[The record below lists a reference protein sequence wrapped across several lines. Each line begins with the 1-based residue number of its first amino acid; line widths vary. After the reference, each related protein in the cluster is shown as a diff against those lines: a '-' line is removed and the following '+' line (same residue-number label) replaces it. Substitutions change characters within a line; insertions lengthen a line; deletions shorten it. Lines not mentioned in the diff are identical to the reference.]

1 MSLDNL
7 VGVSLERAE
16 PARPG
21 IARMLKAAARNVE
34 DAQLPVLSIENRFD
48 AAYKAIMQCAM
59 VALRANGYRTL
70 TSRPGHHQTAL
81 QSLTLTIGLE
91 AGRMRVLDGLR
102 KQRNLADYEGDPVTE
117 RAADE
122 CLEQAKRLLEDV
134 KAWLAQNKPD
144 LL

>member
-1 MSLDNL
+1 MDNL

-21 IARMLKAAARNVE
+21 IARMLKAAKRNIE
-34 DAQLPVLSIENRFD
+34 DAQLPMLSIENRFD

-102 KQRNLADYEGDPVTE
+102 KQRNLSDYEGDPVTE

-122 CLEQAKRLLEDV
+122 CLEQARQLLADV
-134 KAWLAQNKPD
+134 NAWLAQNKPE

>member
-21 IARMLKAAARNVE
+21 IARMLKAAKRNIE
-34 DAQLPVLSIENRFD
+34 DAQLPMLSIENRFD

-102 KQRNLADYEGDPVTE
+102 KQRNLSDYEGDPVTE

-122 CLEQAKRLLEDV
+122 CLEQARQLLADLN
-134 KAWLAQNKPD
+134 AWLAQNKPE

>member
-21 IARMLKAAARNVE
+21 IARMLKAAARNID
-34 DAQLPVLSIENRFD
+34 DAQLPMLSIENRFD

-59 VALRANGYRTL
+59 VALRAAGYRTL

-102 KQRNLADYEGDPVTE
+102 KQRNLSDYEGDPVTE

-122 CLEQAKRLLEDV
+122 CMEQARQLLADV
-134 KAWLAQNKPD
+134 NAWLAQNKPE

>member
-1 MSLDNL
+1 
-7 VGVSLERAE
+7 
-16 PARPG
+16 
-21 IARMLKAAARNVE
+21 
-34 DAQLPVLSIENRFD
+34 
-48 AAYKAIMQCAM
+48 M

-81 QSLTLTIGLE
+81 QSLALTMGLE

-102 KQRNLADYEGDPVTE
+102 KQRNLSDYEGDPVTE
-117 RAADE
+117 RIADE
-122 CLEQAKRLLEDV
+122 CLEQARRLLEDV